1 MKSKRIIKESLL
13 LLLAVFSAGFGLK
26 GFLLPNNFID
36 GGAVGI
42 SLLLAEVTKIPLSI
56 LLVVVNFPF
65 VIIGIRTISLE
76 FAIKTGLAIGTL
88 SLIVAV
94 FPYPQITSD
103 KLLIAVFGGFFL
115 GSGIGLAVR
124 GGGVIDGTEVLAISL
139 SRKIGITIGDFI
151 LIINV
156 MIFSIAAYLFSM
168 DIALYSILTYLAASR
183 TVDFILEGI
192 EEYTGVTIVS
202 EKADEVRAMI
212 IEKLGRGVTVYRGE
226 GGFGKRGLNRNDVKI
241 IFTVITRLEINQLQ
255 TELEKIDEHAFV
267 VMHSIKDTKG
277 GMIKKKPQK
286 ALLRE

>member
-1 MKSKRIIKESLL
+1 MKNRRLIKEFLL

-56 LLVVVNFPF
+56 LLVVVNLPF
-65 VIIGIRTISLE
+65 IIIGIRTISIE
-76 FAIKTGLAIGTL
+76 FAVKTGLAIGAL
-88 SLIVAV
+88 SLLVAV

-156 MIFSIAAYLFSM
+156 IIFSIAAYLFSM

-202 EKADEVRAMI
+202 EKADDVRAMI
-212 IEKLGRGVTVYRGE
+212 VEKLGRGVTVYRGE
-226 GGFGKRGLNRNDVKI
+226 GGFGKRGLSRNDIKI

-255 TELEKIDEHAFV
+255 TELEKIDEHAFM

-286 ALLRE
+286 ELLRE